1 MIYRTNDRAD
11 VESDEVRIARE
22 ARTRD
27 VAALLR
33 ELADA
38 LEEDDDATPTAEA
51 PPTRAKRRR
60 AARAPSWPAPLHEPD
75 DLSRQRAA
83 RMLRRRGVAT

>member
-51 PPTRAKRRR
+51 PPRAKRRR
-60 AARAPSWPAPLHEPD
+60 AERAPNWPAPLHEPD

-83 RMLRRRGVAT
+83 RMLRRRGVTT